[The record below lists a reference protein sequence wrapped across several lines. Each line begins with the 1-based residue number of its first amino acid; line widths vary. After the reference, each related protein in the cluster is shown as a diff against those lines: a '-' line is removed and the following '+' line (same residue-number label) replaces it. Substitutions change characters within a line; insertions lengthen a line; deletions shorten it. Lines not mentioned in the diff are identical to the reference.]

1 VSLLRGVVIDRYRIR
16 EPLGSGAMGEVY
28 LAEDDGLRR
37 KVALKIL
44 SDHHRDNAELR
55 ARFAREARAAA
66 AVSHPNVVQVYTIGE
81 FDGRP
86 WFAMEYL
93 TGRDLGTIVKR
104 EGTLGSLQVVTVA
117 LDAARGLEAA
127 AAAGLIHRDVKPANL
142 VRLDNGVVKVTDFG
156 LVKPVSDAAL
166 TAAGVVVGTPDYIA
180 PEQARGEA
188 IDARVDIYALG
199 CTMYYLLVGRAPFRR
214 GNPEEDKYLK
224 VVARHL
230 KEPAPDVRQ
239 ARPDVDGELAA
250 LIVTMMAKDAAAR
263 PSYAELVDKLERIG
277 ARLRGEEVPAES
289 SPSITRVLPPPPR
302 RSRAWIWAVAVAAGL
317 AGLATWGLSKREP
330 AAPTPPPSA
339 IVPAGMILAKDGG
352 RPVCFVDRA
361 VVTNRA
367 YAEMVPSHTFAPGDA
382 DNPAVAIAFD
392 KAKEYARLRGR
403 RLVYGEEWPLL
414 RELVTPPGKL
424 WEWVDDGTTGKD
436 RAVRR
441 ADGGGEGRRAATGD
455 KNVTFRLA
463 VDLP

>member
-1 VSLLRGVVIDRYRIR
+1 MSLLRGMLIDRYRIR

-55 ARFAREARAAA
+55 ARFSREARAAA
-66 AVSHPNVVQVYTIGE
+66 ALSHPNVVQVYTIGE

-86 WFAMEYL
+86 WFAMEHL
-93 TGRDLGTIVKR
+93 VGRDLGSIVKR
-104 EGTLGSLQVVTVA
+104 EGPLDSLQAATVA

-142 VRLDNGVVKVTDFG
+142 VRLDAGGVKVTDFG

-199 CTMYYLLVGRAPFRR
+199 CTLYYLLTGRAPFRR
-214 GNPEEDKYLK
+214 GNPDEDKYLK

-230 KEPAPDVRQ
+230 KEPAPDVRLQ
-239 ARPDVDGELAA
+239 RPEVDGELAA
-250 LIVTMMAKDAAAR
+250 LILTMMAKDPAAR
-263 PSYAELVDKLERIG
+263 PGYEELIGKLERIA
-277 ARLRGEEVPAES
+277 ARLRGEDVPAES
-289 SPSITRVLPPPPR
+289 SPSITRVLAPAR
-302 RSRAWIWAVAVAAGL
+302 KSRAWLWAILAFAAL
-317 AGLATWGLSKREP
+317 AGVGIWGLGRREP
-330 AAPTPPPSA
+330 APAPPPGTT
-339 IVPAGMILAKDGG
+339 VPAGMVLIMDGDGAK
-352 RPVCFVDRA
+352 PVCFVDRA
-361 VVTNRA
+361 AVTNRA
-367 YAEMVPSHTFAPGDA
+367 YAEIVPSHVYAAADA
-382 DNPAVAIAFD
+382 DKPVVGIPFD
-392 KAKEYARLRGR
+392 RAKEYAHQRER
-403 RLVYGEEWPLL
+403 RLVYAQEWPLL
-414 RELVTPPGKL
+414 REAVVAPGRL
-424 WEWVDDGTTGKD
+424 WEWVDDGTTGRD

-441 ADGGGEGRRAATGD
+441 ADGGGEERRKIAGD
-455 KNVTFRLA
+455 KTVTFRLA
-463 VDLP
+463 LDAP

>member
-1 VSLLRGVVIDRYRIR
+1 MLIDRYRIR

-55 ARFAREARAAA
+55 ARFSREARAAA

-86 WFAMEYL
+86 WFAMEHL
-93 TGRDLGTIVKR
+93 AGRDLGSIVKR
-104 EGTLGSLQVVTVA
+104 EGPLDSLQATMVA
-117 LDAARGLEAA
+117 LDAARGLEASA
-127 AAAGLIHRDVKPANL
+127 ASGLIHRDVKPANL
-142 VRLDNGVVKVTDFG
+142 VRLDTGVVKVTDFG

-199 CTMYYLLVGRAPFRR
+199 CTLYYLLVGRAPFRR
-214 GNPEEDKYLK
+214 GNADADKYLK

-230 KEPAPDVRQ
+230 KEPAPDVRL
-239 ARPDVDGELAA
+239 AKPEVDGALAA
-250 LIVTMMAKDAAAR
+250 LILTMMAKDPAAR
-263 PSYAELVDKLERIG
+263 PDYGELIGKLERIG

-289 SPSITRVLPPPPR
+289 SPSITRVLPPAPK
-302 RSRAWIWAVAVAAGL
+302 SRAWLWTVLALAVLGALGV
-317 AGLATWGLSKREP
+317 WGLGKRD
-330 AAPTPPPSA
+330 APQPTLLPSVMA
-339 IVPAGMILAKDGG
+339 PAGMVLIQDSGK
-352 RPVCFVDRA
+352 PMCFVDRA
-361 VVTNRA
+361 AVTNRA
-367 YAEMVPSHTFAPGDA
+367 YAELVPGHAFAPADA
-382 DNPAVAIAFD
+382 DRPVLAIPFD
-392 KAKEYARLRGR
+392 KAKEYAHLRDR
-403 RLVYGEEWPLL
+403 RLVYAQEWPLL
-414 RELVTPPGKL
+414 REAVTAPGKL

-441 ADGGGEGRRAATGD
+441 ADGGGEERRKVAGD
-455 KNVTFRLA
+455 KNITFRLA
-463 VDLP
+463 VDAP